1 MLLPTVTNRLQSFE
15 KTISVTQAPV
25 CGVQNDRT
33 VPLSRL
39 KILKRNIQELESKV
53 KAVIPKY
60 SLSGYH
66 KTVNY
71 DFPREIFSGQVS

>member
-1 MLLPTVTNRLQSFE
+1 MLLPTVTKRLQSFE

-53 KAVIPKY
+53 KPVI
-60 SLSGYH
+60 SQNL
-66 KTVNY
+66 NY